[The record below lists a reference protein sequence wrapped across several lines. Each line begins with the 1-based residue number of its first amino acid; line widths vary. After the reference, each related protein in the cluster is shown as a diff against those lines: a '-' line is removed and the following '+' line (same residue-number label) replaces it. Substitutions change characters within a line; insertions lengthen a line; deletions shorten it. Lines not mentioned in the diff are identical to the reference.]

1 MPQQTRSAPSGPDA
15 PGIRPD
21 LLVGRAGELAE
32 LADVVTA
39 CPLVTVAGPG
49 GVGKSALAAAVAGG
63 VAPSFPDGIVV
74 VRLAEVRVGGV
85 LDAISSTVELP
96 RTGGGDRLRALARWL
111 RPQRVLLLVDN
122 CEHVL
127 DELLP
132 IMHALVDDAP
142 DIGERRLH
150 LLTTSRRPLGLVTEQ
165 VLTVAPLGLPA
176 PDEPPERVAA
186 APSVALFLQRA
197 RGRDRAFVVPDE
209 HWPAVG
215 ELCRRLDGLPL
226 ALELAG
232 ARAGALGVP
241 RLLARLETDLALL
254 GQQRTGGVDAAGA
267 ARSVEAVYDSS
278 EQLLSSAERELLR
291 ALSVFT
297 GSFDIAAVDAVV
309 GEASATPLDGALAA
323 LVETSLVQRDHRRDR
338 YRLLETVRQVA
349 GNRWDDDDAR
359 RRAQRRHAEH
369 YLSSAVRAGRGL
381 TSGPESAWLETLS
394 VEEANVRAALAHA
407 LDAQGPLLLQALA
420 AAAALPLHWW
430 VRGQHREG
438 VGWLRR
444 ALDATGDAAPA
455 ELRAAAL
462 FGVAFL
468 WAHDGDDWQTA
479 ATLLRE
485 ALALLEPSGAA
496 PERTAVLGYVLC
508 LLGQSHAVAGEVE
521 PALAL
526 TRRGRDVLAQH
537 DDPWGSAFAEWNVGF
552 AHQRGGDLVAAEVCY
567 RAMLDLQTGHGSRL
581 ELMIAHNS
589 LAELAEHRG
598 DLPSA
603 REHYARALELRHD
616 LGSLRLGYVHGSLP
630 LSLLALSR
638 VSRGLGDVERA
649 RRCAEEGRAAATRMQ
664 DDATATACAEELEL
678 LAVRPSVAFL
688 RRQGTGWVV
697 GLDEESTA
705 LADSKGLRHLRT
717 LVSAPGQ
724 PVAAIVLAGVAD
736 GHVPPAGDA
745 GPVLD
750 QQAVVA
756 YRARLAALRDEADEA
771 DEADRR
777 ADPAWSARI
786 HEEQESLV
794 AELARGTG
802 LGGRLRPDR
811 SEAEKARINVTRT
824 VRDAIERIGRDCP
837 RLAEHLR
844 SSVTTGTW
852 CAYTPATPVTW
863 RHGAH
868 ASARRAP
875 L

>member
-1 MPQQTRSAPSGPDA
+1 M
-15 PGIRPD
+15 
-21 LLVGRAGELAE
+21 
-32 LADVVTA
+32 
-39 CPLVTVAGPG
+39 
-49 GVGKSALAAAVAGG
+49 
-63 VAPSFPDGIVV
+63 
-74 VRLAEVRVGGV
+74 
-85 LDAISSTVELP
+85 
-96 RTGGGDRLRALARWL
+96 
-111 RPQRVLLLVDN
+111 
-122 CEHVL
+122 
-127 DELLP
+127 
-132 IMHALVDDAP
+132 
-142 DIGERRLH
+142 
-150 LLTTSRRPLGLVTEQ
+150 
-165 VLTVAPLGLPA
+165 
-176 PDEPPERVAA
+176 
-186 APSVALFLQRA
+186 LFLERA
-197 RGRDRAFVVPDE
+197 RSRDRAFVVPDE

-241 RLLARLETDLALL
+241 RLLARLETDLAVL
-254 GQQRTGGVDAAGA
+254 GQQRAGGAGGSGT

-278 EQLLSSAERELLR
+278 EQLLAPAERDLLR

-297 GSFDIAAVDAVV
+297 GSFDITAVDAVLAGGV
-309 GEASATPLDGALAA
+309 LDGPGSLDSALTA

-349 GNRWDDDDAR
+349 GVRWDDDDAR
-359 RRAQRRHAEH
+359 GRVQQRHADH
-369 YLSSAVRAGRGL
+369 YLALAVRAGQGL
-381 TSGPESAWLETLS
+381 SAGPESAWLEVLAA
-394 VEEANVRAALAHA
+394 EEPNVRAALAHA
-407 LDAQGPLLLQALA
+407 LGAHSTLVLPALS

-444 ALDATGDAAPA
+444 ALDASGDGAPA

-462 FGVAFL
+462 FGTAFL

-485 ALALLEPSGAA
+485 ALALLEEAGAA
-496 PERTAVLGYVLC
+496 PGRTPVLGYVLC

-526 TRRGRDVLAQH
+526 TRRGRGVLAQH

-552 AHQRGGDLVAAEVCY
+552 AHQRGGDVVTAEQCY
-567 RAMLDLQTGHGSRL
+567 RAMLDLQSAHGSRL

-589 LAELAEHRG
+589 LGELAEHRG
-598 DLPSA
+598 DLAAA
-603 REHYARALELRHD
+603 RGHYERGLELRHD
-616 LGSLRLGYVHGSLP
+616 LGALRLGYVHGSLP
-630 LSLLALSR
+630 LSLLALAR
-638 VSRGLGDVERA
+638 VSRGLGDLERA
-649 RRCAEEGRAAATRMQ
+649 RSCAEEGRTAAARMQ
-664 DDATATACAEELEL
+664 DHATAAACAAELER
-678 LAVRPSVAFL
+678 LAVRAPEASL

-697 GLDEESTA
+697 GWAVGLEAEQAA
-705 LADSKGLRHLRT
+705 LPDAKGLHHLRALLT
-717 LVSAPGQ
+717 TPGR
-724 PVAAIVLAGVAD
+724 PVAALVLAGAAD
-736 GHVPPAGDA
+736 GHAHAAGDA

-750 QQAVVA
+750 QQAVAA
-756 YRARLAALRDEADEA
+756 YRARLAALRAEA

-777 ADPAWSARI
+777 ADAAWSARV
-786 HEEQESLV
+786 HAEQEALV

-852 CAYTPATPVTW
+852 CAYTPSAPVTW
-863 RHGAH
+863 RTGD
-868 ASARRAP
+868 R
-875 L
+875 